1 MGLGKEWRRY
11 IMALVKPL
19 DFEKIFINYFAGSA
33 EIFIV
38 VAMIFFAYL
47 GARFRMP
54 SGVFGMFM
62 ALFIILLAGF
72 NFDMFLIPLIVV
84 LVLGVYWIFSKVIK
98 Y

>member
-1 MGLGKEWRRY
+1 
-11 IMALVKPL
+11 MALVQPL
-19 DFEKIFINYFAGSA
+19 DFERIFINYFAGGA

-47 GARFRMP
+47 GAKLRMP
-54 SGVFGMFM
+54 AGVFGMFM

-72 NFDMFLIPLIVV
+72 NLNMFLIPLIVV